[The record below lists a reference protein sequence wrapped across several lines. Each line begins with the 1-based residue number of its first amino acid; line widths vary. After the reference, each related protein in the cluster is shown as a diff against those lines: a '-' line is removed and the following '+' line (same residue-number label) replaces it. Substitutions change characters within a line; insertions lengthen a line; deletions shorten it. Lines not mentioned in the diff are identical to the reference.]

1 MIDSNIAPNDWR
13 LMLELM
19 EDLKQGFEAFSPYQ
33 HIRKITFFG
42 SARIPQDSQDY
53 QIAVNLASRITQQGF
68 MVITGGAGGIMQ
80 AAQIGAGKEQ
90 SFGLHICLPYEE
102 VANPFIEGNPKQPN
116 FKYFLARKLFFFRE
130 SSAVVIFPGGMG
142 TLDEATEC
150 LALYLTGRF
159 GPAPIVF
166 LESSQG
172 NYWRDWEAFMVKHLI
187 PKNFINKDFSSLY
200 TITDSVEVASNAIAS
215 FYHVFHSSYY
225 EGENLVLCLNTELSD
240 QTMTQLNTEFK
251 DILVQ
256 GQIEQLQASSPHQD
270 ETSRLSRLVVPFNRK
285 DFGRL
290 HQLIRTI
297 NNENPIQKTSLCS
310 PCHDLSQGV
319 NCFNSSIL

>member
-1 MIDSNIAPNDWR
+1 MIDSNLESNDWR
-13 LMLELM
+13 LMVELM

-42 SARIPQDSQDY
+42 SARIPKDSQDY
-53 QIAVNLASRITQQGF
+53 QTAINLAHRMTQQGF

-90 SFGLHICLPYEE
+90 SFGLHIRLPYEE
-102 VANPFIEGNPKQPN
+102 VANPFIEDNRKQPN

-159 GPAPIVF
+159 GPAPLIF
-166 LESSQG
+166 METSQG

-225 EGENLVLCLNTELSD
+225 EGENLILRLNTELSD
-240 QTMTQLNTEFK
+240 QTITQLNTEFK

-256 GQIEQLQASSPHQD
+256 GQIEQFQGSSSQSQD
-270 ETSRLSRLVVPFNRK
+270 EISVLPHLLVPFNQK
-285 DFGRL
+285 NFGRL

-297 NNENPIQKTSLCS
+297 NNEISIHKTKLYST
-310 PCHDLSQGV
+310 V
-319 NCFNSSIL
+319 